1 MEKQR
6 PVRSQ
11 FGINGRKVSE
21 NKPGRCPL
29 VNPQLL
35 DPTKRRPPLV
45 RAMSAPSQHN
55 RTANLKRASQQ
66 TPRRRKV
73 LPVKEEH
80 LTAALR
86 QTFTSV
92 QIKEDDDLSEEDEGR
107 QTSNKIRNEPG
118 PRKSSAKSRNPRATT
133 FTCDQIV
140 TLVSLLDSGGS
151 DSERERSSD
160 RGNDKKEETPTAE
173 KPPTLRKAGKSGELS
188 C

>member
-1 MEKQR
+1 
-6 PVRSQ
+6 
-11 FGINGRKVSE
+11 
-21 NKPGRCPL
+21 
-29 VNPQLL
+29 
-35 DPTKRRPPLV
+35 
-45 RAMSAPSQHN
+45 MSAPSQHN
-55 RTANLKRASQQ
+55 RTANLKRAPQPA
-66 TPRRRKV
+66 PRRKKV

-92 QIKEDDDLSEEDEGR
+92 QIKEDDDLSEEDER
-107 QTSNKIRNEPG
+107 RPTTNKLRNEPG
-118 PRKSSAKSRNPRATT
+118 SRKSSAKSRNPRATT

-160 RGNDKKEETPTAE
+160 RGGVGKKEETPTAE